1 MDCTWLA
8 SNARI
13 DHWKNHRTMDFQNNG
28 KPGIRSNDGWL
39 TVDVYDDLNLTLIA
53 ESGQTFRM
61 KWISGD
67 LGYLVQ
73 TGDHAALVRQ
83 VLYDPDV
90 TPDVVE
96 IPGNH
101 KDTWHGTVDEDSWQ
115 DVPVKGVDHV
125 YRTSDGNPNRI
136 QISCSEGEW
145 ESVWREWF
153 DMDRSY
159 NELRKR
165 VCELEDDVDK
175 DVSLGINTIMT
186 HGEGIRILRQ
196 DPWETLCTFIIS
208 QRRSIPSIKTS
219 VRRMSERWGGEINAP
234 AIKRLMKN
242 VKGTPVDSV
251 PALIS
256 FPTANSLSQ
265 VEPEV
270 LNEVAG
276 LGYRDKYVHDAA
288 VKVAAGELDLGKL
301 NALNDEDLLK
311 RLESLRGVGV
321 KIASCTALFAYGRL
335 DVAPVDVW
343 IQRVIKEDFDGEDV
357 LNHQYKEISGLV
369 QQWMYYWALRNGS
382 GNLDSMINE
391 ARRVDAN

>member
-1 MDCTWLA
+1 
-8 SNARI
+8 
-13 DHWKNHRTMDFQNNG
+13 MDFQNNG

-96 IPGNH
+96 IPETLE
-101 KDTWHGTVDEDSWQ
+101 DLWHGSVDEDSWE
-115 DVPVKGVDHV
+115 DVPTKGVDHV
-125 YRTSDGNPNRI
+125 YRTSDGNLNRI
-136 QISCSEGEW
+136 QISCSEEEW

-159 NELRKR
+159 VKLRER
-165 VCELEDDVDK
+165 VCEIGRGIDEGI
-175 DVSLGINTIMT
+175 SLKVNTIMT

-219 VRRMSERWGGEINAP
+219 VRRMSERWGG
-234 AIKRLMKN
+234 
-242 VKGTPVDSV
+242 VVDSPSLTHV
-251 PALIS
+251 LEEANKSSTLIS
-256 FPTANSLSQ
+256 FPTAKSLSQ

-311 RLESLRGVGV
+311 RLEAFRGVGV
-321 KIASCTALFAYGRL
+321 KIASCTVLFAYGRL
-335 DVAPVDVW
+335 GVAPIDVW
-343 IQRVIKEDFDGEDV
+343 IDRIIREDFAGYDLFKVYGD
-357 LNHQYKEISGLV
+357 KAGLV

-382 GNLDSMINE
+382 GVLETAMTE
-391 ARRVDAN
+391 ARSKASA

>member
-1 MDCTWLA
+1 
-8 SNARI
+8 
-13 DHWKNHRTMDFQNNG
+13 MDFQNNG

-115 DVPVKGVDHV
+115 NVPVKGVNHV

-136 QISCSEGEW
+136 QISCSEEEW

-219 VRRMSERWGGEINAP
+219 VRRLSEQWGREINAP
-234 AIKRLMKN
+234 AIKRLMKT
-242 VKGTPVDSV
+242 VKGSPVDLV
-251 PALIS
+251 PTLIS
-256 FPTANSLSQ
+256 FPTAKSLSQ

-276 LGYRDKYVHDAA
+276 LGYRDEYVHDAA

>member
-1 MDCTWLA
+1 
-8 SNARI
+8 
-13 DHWKNHRTMDFQNNG
+13 MDFQNNG

-136 QISCSEGEW
+136 QISCSEEEW

-153 DMDRSY
+153 NMDRSY
-159 NELRKR
+159 VKLRER
-165 VCELEDDVDK
+165 VCEIGRGIDEGI
-175 DVSLGINTIMT
+175 SLKVNTIMT

-276 LGYRDKYVHDAA
+276 LGYRDEYVHDAA

>member
-1 MDCTWLA
+1 M
-8 SNARI
+8 
-13 DHWKNHRTMDFQNNG
+13 
-28 KPGIRSNDGWL
+28 
-39 TVDVYDDLNLTLIA
+39 
-53 ESGQTFRM
+53 
-61 KWISGD
+61 
-67 LGYLVQ
+67 
-73 TGDHAALVRQ
+73 
-83 VLYDPDV
+83 
-90 TPDVVE
+90 VE

-136 QISCSEGEW
+136 QISCSEEEW

>member
-1 MDCTWLA
+1 
-8 SNARI
+8 
-13 DHWKNHRTMDFQNNG
+13 MDFQNNG

-115 DVPVKGVDHV
+115 DAPVKGVDHV

-136 QISCSEGEW
+136 QISCSEEEW

-159 NELRKR
+159 VKLRER
-165 VCELEDDVDK
+165 VCEIGCGIDEGI
-175 DVSLGINTIMT
+175 SLKVNTIMT

-219 VRRMSERWGGEINAP
+219 VRRLSEQWGREINAP
-234 AIKRLMKN
+234 AIKRLMKT
-242 VKGTPVDSV
+242 VKGSPVDLV
-251 PALIS
+251 PTLIS
-256 FPTANSLSQ
+256 FPTAKSLSQ

-276 LGYRDKYVHDAA
+276 LGYRDEYVHDAA
-288 VKVAAGELDLGKL
+288 VKVASDEVDLDKLGDL
-301 NALNDEDLLK
+301 NNEQLLE
-311 RLESLRGVGV
+311 RLESFRGVGA

-335 DVAPVDVW
+335 GVAPIDVW
-343 IQRVIKEDFDGEDV
+343 IDRVIRKDFAGYDLFKVYGD
-357 LNHQYKEISGLV
+357 KAGLV

-382 GNLDSMINE
+382 GVLETAVIE
-391 ARRVDAN
+391 ARSKASA

>member
-1 MDCTWLA
+1 MDLQT
-8 SNARI
+8 
-13 DHWKNHRTMDFQNNG
+13 NG
-28 KPGIRSNDGWL
+28 KPGVYPTNDNEWL
-39 TVDVYDDLNLTLIA
+39 IVDIYDDFNLTLIA

-73 TGDHAALVRQ
+73 TGDHAALARQ
-83 VLYDPDV
+83 VLYSPDV

-136 QISCSEGEW
+136 QISCSEEEW

-165 VCELEDDVDK
+165 VCEIGRGIDEGI
-175 DVSLGINTIMT
+175 SLKVNTIMT

-219 VRRMSERWGGEINAP
+219 VRRLSEQWGGEINAP
-234 AIKRLMKN
+234 AIKRLMKT

-251 PALIS
+251 PTLIS

-270 LNEVAG
+270 LNKVAG
-276 LGYRDKYVHDAA
+276 LGYRDEYVHDAA
-288 VKVAAGELDLGKL
+288 VKVADGELDLGKL
-301 NALNDEDLLK
+301 NALNDEDMLK

-391 ARRVDAN
+391 ARRVDSN

>member
-1 MDCTWLA
+1 
-8 SNARI
+8 
-13 DHWKNHRTMDFQNNG
+13 MDFQNNG

-39 TVDVYDDLNLTLIA
+39 TVDVYDDFNLTLIA

-90 TPDVVE
+90 IPDVVE

-101 KDTWHGTVDEDSWQ
+101 KDTWYGAVDEDSWE
-115 DVPVKGVDHV
+115 DVPTKGVDQV
-125 YRTSDGNPNRI
+125 YRTSNGNPNRI
-136 QISCSEGEW
+136 QISCSEEEW

-159 NELRKR
+159 VKLRER
-165 VCELEDDVDK
+165 VREIGRGIDEGI
-175 DVSLGINTIMT
+175 SLKVNTIMT

-219 VRRMSERWGGEINAP
+219 VRRLSEQWGREINAP
-234 AIKRLMKN
+234 AIKRLMKT
-242 VKGTPVDSV
+242 VKGSPVDLV
-251 PALIS
+251 PTLIS
-256 FPTANSLSQ
+256 FPTAKSLSR

-276 LGYRDKYVHDAA
+276 LGYRDEYVHDAA
-288 VKVAAGELDLGKL
+288 VKVASGEVDLDKLGDL
-301 NALNDEDLLK
+301 NNEQLLE
-311 RLESLRGVGV
+311 RLESFRGVGA

-335 DVAPVDVW
+335 GVAPIDVW
-343 IQRVIKEDFDGEDV
+343 IDRVIRKDFAGYDLFKVYGD
-357 LNHQYKEISGLV
+357 KAGLV
-369 QQWMYYWALRNGS
+369 QQWMYYWALRSGS
-382 GNLDSMINE
+382 GVLETAVTE
-391 ARRVDAN
+391 ARSKASA

>member
-1 MDCTWLA
+1 
-8 SNARI
+8 
-13 DHWKNHRTMDFQNNG
+13 MDFQNNG

-136 QISCSEGEW
+136 QISCSEEEW
-145 ESVWREWF
+145 ESVWCEWF

>member
-1 MDCTWLA
+1 
-8 SNARI
+8 
-13 DHWKNHRTMDFQNNG
+13 MDFQNNG

-136 QISCSEGEW
+136 QISCSEEEW

-311 RLESLRGVGV
+311 RLESLHGVGV

>member
-1 MDCTWLA
+1 
-8 SNARI
+8 
-13 DHWKNHRTMDFQNNG
+13 MDFQNNG

-136 QISCSEGEW
+136 QISCSEEEW

-391 ARRVDAN
+391 ARRVNSN

>member
-1 MDCTWLA
+1 
-8 SNARI
+8 
-13 DHWKNHRTMDFQNNG
+13 MDFQNNG

-96 IPGNH
+96 IPE
-101 KDTWHGTVDEDSWQ
+101 DLEDLWHGSVDEDSWQ

-136 QISCSEGEW
+136 QISCSEEEW

-165 VCELEDDVDK
+165 VCEIGRGIDEGI
-175 DVSLGINTIMT
+175 SLKVNTIMT

-219 VRRMSERWGGEINAP
+219 VRRLSEQWGREINAP
-234 AIKRLMKN
+234 AIKRLMKT
-242 VKGTPVDSV
+242 VKGSPVDLV
-251 PALIS
+251 PTLIS
-256 FPTANSLSQ
+256 FPTAKSLSQ

-276 LGYRDKYVHDAA
+276 LGYRDEYVHDAA
-288 VKVAAGELDLGKL
+288 VKVASGEVDLDKLGDL
-301 NALNDEDLLK
+301 NNEQLLE
-311 RLESLRGVGV
+311 RLESFRGVGA

-335 DVAPVDVW
+335 GVAPIDVW
-343 IQRVIKEDFDGEDV
+343 IDRVIRKDFAGYDLFKVYGD
-357 LNHQYKEISGLV
+357 KAGLV

-382 GNLDSMINE
+382 GVLETAVTE
-391 ARRVDAN
+391 ARSKASA

>member
-1 MDCTWLA
+1 
-8 SNARI
+8 
-13 DHWKNHRTMDFQNNG
+13 MDFQNNG

-101 KDTWHGTVDEDSWQ
+101 KDAWHGTVDEDSWQ

-136 QISCSEGEW
+136 QISCSEEEW

-301 NALNDEDLLK
+301 NVLNDEDLLK

-382 GNLDSMINE
+382 GNLNAMINE

>member
-1 MDCTWLA
+1 
-8 SNARI
+8 
-13 DHWKNHRTMDFQNNG
+13 MDFQNNG

-96 IPGNH
+96 EIPGNH
-101 KDTWHGTVDEDSWQ
+101 KDTWHGTVAEDSWQ

-136 QISCSEGEW
+136 QISCSEEEW

-159 NELRKR
+159 VKLRER
-165 VCELEDDVDK
+165 VCEIGRGIDEGI
-175 DVSLGINTIMT
+175 SLKVNTIMT

-219 VRRMSERWGGEINAP
+219 VRRLSEQWGREINAP
-234 AIKRLMKN
+234 AIKRLMKT
-242 VKGTPVDSV
+242 VKGSPVDLV
-251 PALIS
+251 PTLIS
-256 FPTANSLSQ
+256 FPTAKSLSQ

-270 LNEVAG
+270 LNKVAG

>member
-1 MDCTWLA
+1 M
-8 SNARI
+8 N
-13 DHWKNHRTMDFQNNG
+13 FQNNG

-96 IPGNH
+96 IPETLE
-101 KDTWHGTVDEDSWQ
+101 DLWHGSVDEDSWE
-115 DVPVKGVDHV
+115 DVPTKGVDHV

-136 QISCSEGEW
+136 QISCSEEEW

-159 NELRKR
+159 VKLRER
-165 VCELEDDVDK
+165 VCEIGRGIDEGI
-175 DVSLGINTIMT
+175 SLKVNTIMT

-219 VRRMSERWGGEINAP
+219 VRRLSEQWGREINAP
-234 AIKRLMKN
+234 AIKRLMKT
-242 VKGTPVDSV
+242 VKGSPVDLV
-251 PALIS
+251 PTLIS
-256 FPTANSLSQ
+256 FPTAKSLSQ

-276 LGYRDKYVHDAA
+276 LGYRDEYVHDAA
-288 VKVAAGELDLGKL
+288 VKVASDEVDLDKLGDL
-301 NALNDEDLLK
+301 NNEQLLE
-311 RLESLRGVGV
+311 RLESFRGVGA

-335 DVAPVDVW
+335 GVAPIDVW
-343 IQRVIKEDFDGEDV
+343 IDRVIRKDFAGYDLFKVYGD
-357 LNHQYKEISGLV
+357 KAGLV

-382 GNLDSMINE
+382 GVLETAVTE
-391 ARRVDAN
+391 ARSKASA

>member
-1 MDCTWLA
+1 
-8 SNARI
+8 
-13 DHWKNHRTMDFQNNG
+13 MDFQNNG

-136 QISCSEGEW
+136 QISCSEEEW

-159 NELRKR
+159 VKLRER
-165 VCELEDDVDK
+165 VCEIGRGIDEGI
-175 DVSLGINTIMT
+175 SLKVNTIMT

-219 VRRMSERWGGEINAP
+219 VRRLSEQWGREINAP
-234 AIKRLMKN
+234 AIKRLMKT
-242 VKGTPVDSV
+242 VKGSPVDLV
-251 PALIS
+251 PTLIS
-256 FPTANSLSQ
+256 FPTAKSLSQ

-276 LGYRDKYVHDAA
+276 LGYRDEYVHDAA
-288 VKVAAGELDLGKL
+288 VQVASDEVDLDKLGDL
-301 NALNDEDLLK
+301 NNEQLLE
-311 RLESLRGVGV
+311 RLESFRGVGA

-335 DVAPVDVW
+335 GVAPIDVW
-343 IQRVIKEDFDGEDV
+343 IDRVIRKDFAGYDLFKVYGD
-357 LNHQYKEISGLV
+357 KAGLV

-382 GNLDSMINE
+382 GVLETAVTE
-391 ARRVDAN
+391 ARSKASA

>member
-1 MDCTWLA
+1 
-8 SNARI
+8 
-13 DHWKNHRTMDFQNNG
+13 MDFQNNG

-115 DVPVKGVDHV
+115 DAPVKGVDHV

-136 QISCSEGEW
+136 QISCSEEEW

-159 NELRKR
+159 VKLRER
-165 VCELEDDVDK
+165 VCEIGRGIDEGI
-175 DVSLGINTIMT
+175 SLKVNTIMT

-219 VRRMSERWGGEINAP
+219 VRRLSEQWGREINAP
-234 AIKRLMKN
+234 AIKRLMKT
-242 VKGTPVDSV
+242 VKGSPVDLV
-251 PALIS
+251 PTLIS
-256 FPTANSLSQ
+256 FPTAKSLSQ

-276 LGYRDKYVHDAA
+276 LGYRDEYVHDAA
-288 VKVAAGELDLGKL
+288 VKVASDEVDLDKLGDL
-301 NALNDEDLLK
+301 NNEQLLE
-311 RLESLRGVGV
+311 RLESFRGVGA

-335 DVAPVDVW
+335 GVAPIDVW
-343 IQRVIKEDFDGEDV
+343 IDRVIRKDFAGYDLFKVYGD
-357 LNHQYKEISGLV
+357 KAGLV

-382 GNLDSMINE
+382 GVLETAVTE
-391 ARRVDAN
+391 ARSKASA

>member
-1 MDCTWLA
+1 
-8 SNARI
+8 
-13 DHWKNHRTMDFQNNG
+13 MDFQNNG

-136 QISCSEGEW
+136 QISCSEEEW

-219 VRRMSERWGGEINAP
+219 VRRLSEQWGREINAP

-276 LGYRDKYVHDAA
+276 LGYRDEYVHDAA

-391 ARRVDAN
+391 ARRI

>member
-1 MDCTWLA
+1 
-8 SNARI
+8 
-13 DHWKNHRTMDFQNNG
+13 MDFQNNG

-136 QISCSEGEW
+136 QISCSEEEW

-219 VRRMSERWGGEINAP
+219 VRRLSEQWGREINAP

>member
-1 MDCTWLA
+1 
-8 SNARI
+8 
-13 DHWKNHRTMDFQNNG
+13 MDFQNNG

-136 QISCSEGEW
+136 QISCSKEEW

-159 NELRKR
+159 VKLRER
-165 VCELEDDVDK
+165 VCEIGCGIDEGI
-175 DVSLGINTIMT
+175 SLKVNTIMT

-219 VRRMSERWGGEINAP
+219 VRRLSEQWGREINAP

>member
-1 MDCTWLA
+1 
-8 SNARI
+8 
-13 DHWKNHRTMDFQNNG
+13 MDFQNNG

-136 QISCSEGEW
+136 QISCSEEEW

-159 NELRKR
+159 VKLRER
-165 VCELEDDVDK
+165 VCEIGRSIDEGI
-175 DVSLGINTIMT
+175 SLKVNTIMT

-219 VRRMSERWGGEINAP
+219 VRRLSEQWGREINAP
-234 AIKRLMKN
+234 AIKRLMKT
-242 VKGTPVDSV
+242 VKGSPVDLV
-251 PALIS
+251 PTLIS
-256 FPTANSLSQ
+256 FPTAKSLSQ
-265 VEPEV
+265 VESEV
-270 LNEVAG
+270 LNKVAG

-369 QQWMYYWALRNGS
+369 QQWMYYWALRSGS

>member
-1 MDCTWLA
+1 
-8 SNARI
+8 
-13 DHWKNHRTMDFQNNG
+13 MDFQNNG

-136 QISCSEGEW
+136 QISCSEEEW

-242 VKGTPVDSV
+242 VKGAPVDSV

-391 ARRVDAN
+391 TRRVDAN

>member
-1 MDCTWLA
+1 
-8 SNARI
+8 
-13 DHWKNHRTMDFQNNG
+13 MDFQNNG

-136 QISCSEGEW
+136 QISCSEEEW

-270 LNEVAG
+270 LNKVAG
-276 LGYRDKYVHDAA
+276 LGYRDKYVHDGA

-391 ARRVDAN
+391 ARRVDSN

>member
-1 MDCTWLA
+1 
-8 SNARI
+8 
-13 DHWKNHRTMDFQNNG
+13 MDFQNNG

-136 QISCSEGEW
+136 QISCSEEEW

-256 FPTANSLSQ
+256 FPTSKSLSQ

-270 LNEVAG
+270 LNKVAG

-343 IQRVIKEDFDGEDV
+343 IQRVIKEDFDGEDI

>member
-1 MDCTWLA
+1 
-8 SNARI
+8 
-13 DHWKNHRTMDFQNNG
+13 MDFQNNG

-115 DVPVKGVDHV
+115 DAPVKGVDHV

-136 QISCSEGEW
+136 QISCSEEEW

-159 NELRKR
+159 VKLRER
-165 VCELEDDVDK
+165 VCEIGCGIDEGI
-175 DVSLGINTIMT
+175 SLKVNTIMT

-219 VRRMSERWGGEINAP
+219 VRRLSEQWGREINAP
-234 AIKRLMKN
+234 AIKRLMKT
-242 VKGTPVDSV
+242 VKGSPVDLV
-251 PALIS
+251 PTLIS
-256 FPTANSLSQ
+256 FPTAKSLSQ

-276 LGYRDKYVHDAA
+276 LGYRDEYVHDAA
-288 VKVAAGELDLGKL
+288 VKVA
-301 NALNDEDLLK
+301 NDEVDLDKLGDLNNEQLLE
-311 RLESLRGVGV
+311 RLESFRGVGA

-335 DVAPVDVW
+335 GVAPIDVW
-343 IQRVIKEDFDGEDV
+343 IDRVIRKDFAGYDLFKVYGD
-357 LNHQYKEISGLV
+357 KAGLV

-382 GNLDSMINE
+382 GVLETAVTE
-391 ARRVDAN
+391 ARSKASA

>member
-1 MDCTWLA
+1 
-8 SNARI
+8 
-13 DHWKNHRTMDFQNNG
+13 MDFQNNG
-28 KPGIRSNDGWL
+28 KPGTRSNDGWL

-136 QISCSEGEW
+136 QISCSEEEW

-159 NELRKR
+159 VKLRER
-165 VCELEDDVDK
+165 VCEIGRGIDEGI
-175 DVSLGINTIMT
+175 SLKVNTIMT

-196 DPWETLCTFIIS
+196 DPWETLGTFIIS

-311 RLESLRGVGV
+311 RLKSLRGVGV

>member
-1 MDCTWLA
+1 
-8 SNARI
+8 
-13 DHWKNHRTMDFQNNG
+13 MDFQNND

-136 QISCSEGEW
+136 QISCSEEEW

-159 NELRKR
+159 VKLRER
-165 VCELEDDVDK
+165 VCEIGRGIDEGI
-175 DVSLGINTIMT
+175 SLKVNTIMT

-276 LGYRDKYVHDAA
+276 LGYRDEYVHNAA

>member
-1 MDCTWLA
+1 
-8 SNARI
+8 
-13 DHWKNHRTMDFQNNG
+13 MDFQNNG

-136 QISCSEGEW
+136 QISCSEEEW

-159 NELRKR
+159 NELRNR

-219 VRRMSERWGGEINAP
+219 VRRLSEQWGREINAP

-256 FPTANSLSQ
+256 FPTAKSLSQ

-270 LNEVAG
+270 LNKVAG

>member
-1 MDCTWLA
+1 
-8 SNARI
+8 
-13 DHWKNHRTMDFQNNG
+13 MDFQNNG

-136 QISCSEGEW
+136 QISCSEEEW

-242 VKGTPVDSV
+242 VKETPVDSV

-276 LGYRDKYVHDAA
+276 LGYRDEYVHDAA
-288 VKVAAGELDLGKL
+288 VQVAAGELDLGKL

-391 ARRVDAN
+391 ARRVDTN

>member
-1 MDCTWLA
+1 
-8 SNARI
+8 
-13 DHWKNHRTMDFQNNG
+13 MDFQNNG

-115 DVPVKGVDHV
+115 DVPVKGVNHV

-136 QISCSEGEW
+136 QISCSEEEW

-242 VKGTPVDSV
+242 VKGTTVDSV
-251 PALIS
+251 LALIS
-256 FPTANSLSQ
+256 FPTAKSLSQ

-343 IQRVIKEDFDGEDV
+343 IQRVIKEDFDGKDV

>member
-1 MDCTWLA
+1 
-8 SNARI
+8 
-13 DHWKNHRTMDFQNNG
+13 MDFQNNG

-136 QISCSEGEW
+136 QISCSEEEW
-145 ESVWREWF
+145 ESVWRGWF

-265 VEPEV
+265 VKPEV

-276 LGYRDKYVHDAA
+276 LGYRDKYIHDAA

>member
-1 MDCTWLA
+1 
-8 SNARI
+8 
-13 DHWKNHRTMDFQNNG
+13 MDFQNNG

-136 QISCSEGEW
+136 QISCSEEEW

-159 NELRKR
+159 NELRNR

-219 VRRMSERWGGEINAP
+219 VRRLSEQWGREINAP

>member
-1 MDCTWLA
+1 
-8 SNARI
+8 
-13 DHWKNHRTMDFQNNG
+13 MDFQNNG

-136 QISCSEGEW
+136 QISCSEEEW

-159 NELRKR
+159 VKLRER
-165 VCELEDDVDK
+165 VCEIGRGIDEGI
-175 DVSLGINTIMT
+175 SLKVNTIMT

-219 VRRMSERWGGEINAP
+219 VRRLSEQWGREINAP
-234 AIKRLMKN
+234 AIKRLMKT
-242 VKGTPVDSV
+242 VKGSPVDLV
-251 PALIS
+251 PTLIS
-256 FPTANSLSQ
+256 FPTAKSLSQ

-276 LGYRDKYVHDAA
+276 LGYRDEYVHDAA

>member
-1 MDCTWLA
+1 
-8 SNARI
+8 
-13 DHWKNHRTMDFQNNG
+13 MDFQNNG

-61 KWISGD
+61 KWVSGD

-136 QISCSEGEW
+136 QISCSEEEW

-234 AIKRLMKN
+234 VIKRLMKN

>member
-1 MDCTWLA
+1 
-8 SNARI
+8 
-13 DHWKNHRTMDFQNNG
+13 MDFQNNG

-136 QISCSEGEW
+136 QISCSEEEW

-382 GNLDSMINE
+382 GNLDSIINE

>member
-1 MDCTWLA
+1 
-8 SNARI
+8 
-13 DHWKNHRTMDFQNNG
+13 MDFQNNG

-96 IPGNH
+96 IPETLE
-101 KDTWHGTVDEDSWQ
+101 DLWHGSVDEDSWE
-115 DVPVKGVDHV
+115 DVPTKGVDHV

-136 QISCSEGEW
+136 QISCSEEEW

-159 NELRKR
+159 VKLRER
-165 VCELEDDVDK
+165 VCEIGRGIDEGI
-175 DVSLGINTIMT
+175 SLKVNTIMT

-219 VRRMSERWGGEINAP
+219 VRRLSEQWGREINAS
-234 AIKRLMKN
+234 AIKRLMKT
-242 VKGTPVDSV
+242 VKGSPVDLV
-251 PALIS
+251 PTLIS
-256 FPTANSLSQ
+256 FPTAKSLSQ

-276 LGYRDKYVHDAA
+276 LGYRDEYVHDAA
-288 VKVAAGELDLGKL
+288 VKVASDEVDLDKLGDL
-301 NALNDEDLLK
+301 NNEQLLE
-311 RLESLRGVGV
+311 RLESFRGVGA

-335 DVAPVDVW
+335 GVAPIDVW
-343 IQRVIKEDFDGEDV
+343 IDRVIRKDFAGYDLFKVYGD
-357 LNHQYKEISGLV
+357 KAGLV

-382 GNLDSMINE
+382 GVLETAVTE
-391 ARRVDAN
+391 ARSKASA

>member
-1 MDCTWLA
+1 
-8 SNARI
+8 
-13 DHWKNHRTMDFQNNG
+13 MDFQNNG

-39 TVDVYDDLNLTLIA
+39 TVDVYDDLNLTLIT

-136 QISCSEGEW
+136 QISCSEEEW

>member
-1 MDCTWLA
+1 
-8 SNARI
+8 
-13 DHWKNHRTMDFQNNG
+13 MDFQNNG

-73 TGDHAALVRQ
+73 TRDHAALVRQ

-136 QISCSEGEW
+136 QISCSEEEW